1 MGGVAGV
8 HGRALSTPGLSRGLV
23 PLVAPFLPAVAITG
37 IWLAW
42 IPFDGGYFP
51 GAWYPAAMFVV
62 ALLCVMVVAGHRARL
77 GSRSANVALALF
89 GAFAAWNLLSIL
101 WAGSR
106 ASALEAGGELL
117 LYLATAWV
125 IALLPWRGRSAAV
138 LLGAWSLG
146 VAVTCAGF
154 LIAALGASDL
164 THYVFDARWQ
174 QPTGYANTAAALP
187 AMAFWPALMLSARR
201 RTARPLQVLFVVTAV
216 FLLDFAL
223 LAQSRAMFVV
233 MLLVLLVFLLWTSDR
248 LRVLTRALAIAA
260 ATALALDPVFGV
272 IRAADGHHPV
282 APAIEHAAR
291 WIVVSLAAAVV
302 IGIALVA
309 VESRY
314 RPSPGTV
321 RIARLGGRAVAV
333 ALLGALLG
341 LAAARGGSLPH
352 YVSHQWQV
360 FKARPVNTGE
370 RASYTR
376 LGTLT
381 SDKRYDYWRV
391 ALDAFGDH
399 PLAGVGAGN
408 FERVYTLRRDYPK
421 HSRSAHDIWMRSLS
435 ETGVVGTAL
444 LAGTVLAA
452 LAGLLSMRRR
462 LDDERRLLVAA
473 CVAVGAY
480 FVGHG
485 SFDWLELVPAV
496 GVPGVALPFLALT
509 LSGAPPPPAIRRRG
523 LLSGAAVAVSLAALV
538 ALLFPYLSYE
548 YTNAALSQS
557 RTHPGAAR
565 RDAERAAS
573 LNPLSPQPR
582 YAEGV
587 IAMGQGRYG
596 TAERAF
602 RRALSI
608 ERTWYPYLEL
618 ALLDARTG
626 RFARARSEVAR
637 ARSLN
642 PLDPF
647 VIAASQLVRRHR
659 RIDPVS
665 FNRRVLTLP
674 LYTSEHTQ

>member
-1 MGGVAGV
+1 MAPLDLHAHGQQWIVIVIILVAGMAAWGV
-8 HGRALSTPGLSRGLV
+8 GIRLGRPVPALDEKQADAVEYAS
-23 PLVAPFLPAVAITG
+23 AVARIYTG
-37 IWLAW
+37 L
-42 IPFDGGYFP
+42 
-51 GAWYPAAMFVV
+51 
-62 ALLCVMVVAGHRARL
+62 
-77 GSRSANVALALF
+77 
-89 GAFAAWNLLSIL
+89 AAWNLLSIL

-260 ATALALDPVFGV
+260 ASALALDPVFGV

-352 YVSHQWQV
+352 YVSHQWRV
-360 FKARPVNTGE
+360 FKARPANTGE

-399 PLAGVGAGN
+399 PLADQELAQLADRRQPARTRCRRQPGLGQNAQVGADLG
-408 FERVYTLRRDYPK
+408 RPGGGKRCGP
-421 HSRSAHDIWMRSLS
+421 
-435 ETGVVGTAL
+435 AL
-444 LAGTVLAA
+444 
-452 LAGLLSMRRR
+452 
-462 LDDERRLLVAA
+462 
-473 CVAVGAY
+473 
-480 FVGHG
+480 
-485 SFDWLELVPAV
+485 
-496 GVPGVALPFLALT
+496 
-509 LSGAPPPPAIRRRG
+509 
-523 LLSGAAVAVSLAALV
+523 
-538 ALLFPYLSYE
+538 
-548 YTNAALSQS
+548 
-557 RTHPGAAR
+557 
-565 RDAERAAS
+565 
-573 LNPLSPQPR
+573 
-582 YAEGV
+582 
-587 IAMGQGRYG
+587 
-596 TAERAF
+596 
-602 RRALSI
+602 
-608 ERTWYPYLEL
+608 
-618 ALLDARTG
+618 
-626 RFARARSEVAR
+626 
-637 ARSLN
+637 
-642 PLDPF
+642 
-647 VIAASQLVRRHR
+647 
-659 RIDPVS
+659 
-665 FNRRVLTLP
+665 
-674 LYTSEHTQ
+674 

>member
-1 MGGVAGV
+1 
-8 HGRALSTPGLSRGLV
+8 
-23 PLVAPFLPAVAITG
+23 
-37 IWLAW
+37 
-42 IPFDGGYFP
+42 
-51 GAWYPAAMFVV
+51 
-62 ALLCVMVVAGHRARL
+62 
-77 GSRSANVALALF
+77 
-89 GAFAAWNLLSIL
+89 
-101 WAGSR
+101 
-106 ASALEAGGELL
+106 
-117 LYLATAWV
+117 
-125 IALLPWRGRSAAV
+125 GRSAAV

-223 LAQSRAMFVV
+223 L
-233 MLLVLLVFLLWTSDR
+233 
-248 LRVLTRALAIAA
+248 
-260 ATALALDPVFGV
+260 
-272 IRAADGHHPV
+272 
-282 APAIEHAAR
+282 
-291 WIVVSLAAAVV
+291 
-302 IGIALVA
+302 
-309 VESRY
+309 
-314 RPSPGTV
+314 
-321 RIARLGGRAVAV
+321 
-333 ALLGALLG
+333 GALLG

-352 YVSHQWQV
+352 YVSHQWRV

-452 LAGLLSMRRR
+452 LAGLLSLRRR

-496 GVPGVALPFLALT
+496 AVPGVALPFLALT

-538 ALLFPYLSYE
+538 
-548 YTNAALSQS
+548 
-557 RTHPGAAR
+557 
-565 RDAERAAS
+565 
-573 LNPLSPQPR
+573 
-582 YAEGV
+582 
-587 IAMGQGRYG
+587 
-596 TAERAF
+596 
-602 RRALSI
+602 
-608 ERTWYPYLEL
+608 
-618 ALLDARTG
+618 
-626 RFARARSEVAR
+626 
-637 ARSLN
+637 
-642 PLDPF
+642 
-647 VIAASQLVRRHR
+647 
-659 RIDPVS
+659 
-665 FNRRVLTLP
+665 
-674 LYTSEHTQ
+674 